1 MATRIVN
8 KLYDYNN
15 NLLATKTSTCR
26 GYTYLVNEVRTT
38 FETILLESVKRPT
51 KNLESLI
58 KALNK
63 QGYTVSLSQIIDSHD
78 NFVWGCFIH
87 DQTRQENTV
96 VYHSTHYHKT
106 AYQALKEALPKY
118 GWFKLEV

>member
-1 MATRIVN
+1 MATRITN
-8 KLYDYNN
+8 KLYGFMGELIATRKTTAKYNTH
-15 NLLATKTSTCR
+15 AIM
-26 GYTYLVNEVRTT
+26 VI
-38 FETILLESVKRPT
+38 ETEFDVAEPQPKRAT

-87 DQTRQENTV
+87 DQKRQDNTV
-96 VYHSTHYHKT
+96 VYYSTHYHKT
-106 AYQALKEALPKY
+106 AYQALKEAMPKY